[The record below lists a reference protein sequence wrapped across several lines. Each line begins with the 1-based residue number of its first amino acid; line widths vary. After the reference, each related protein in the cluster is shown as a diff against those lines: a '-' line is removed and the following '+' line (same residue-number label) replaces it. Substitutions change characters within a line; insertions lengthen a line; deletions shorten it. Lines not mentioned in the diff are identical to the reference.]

1 MELGHRDGRGGVV
14 GREDRLAREGG
25 HFNKRVQRDKG
36 RKMRMLSSIKEEDGG
51 FSEPGE
57 SIN

>member
-1 MELGHRDGRGGVV
+1 MELGQRDGRGGVV
-14 GREDRLAREGG
+14 GREDRLAREGA
-25 HFNKRVQRDKG
+25 HFNNKVQRDKG
-36 RKMRMLSSIKEEDGG
+36 RKMGMLSSIKEEDGG